1 MRKEPFNFKGL
12 YFTKHA
18 LERLNERGFKL
29 SDVWAVWHNP
39 QSSRYAASK
48 GAYIYWRKFGNI
60 KVEVVAKK
68 DERGRWIVIS
78 LWAKQIYH
86 SEKVSFLSLV
96 LDKIK
101 SFF

>member
-1 MRKEPFNFKGL
+1 MKKEPFHFKGL

-18 LERLNERGFKL
+18 LERLNERGFKP

-39 QSSRYAASK
+39 QGSRYAASK

-60 KVEVVAKK
+60 KVEVVVSK
-68 DERGRWIVIS
+68 DERGRWVVIS
-78 LWAKQIYH
+78 LWAKQI
-86 SEKVSFLSLV
+86 SDVKKESLLSLILKRV
-96 LDKIK
+96 K